1 MPKKYQGQDPAW
13 MSAPEKK
20 KLLNNDSGEYLTMR
34 SPQEIRTVVE
44 NRLRNYVSRDRT
56 GIRRALLQLFLRL
69 KSLTIAEIFEAL
81 NRKFT
86 ISYHSVAAMVGIIAS
101 KIGILHVNK
110 NRENPCSV
118 YSLKEQ
124 YADTV
129 ARIVGQS

>member
-1 MPKKYQGQDPAW
+1 MD
-13 MSAPEKK
+13 APEKK
-20 KLLNNDSGEYLTMR
+20 KSLNNDGGEYLTMR

-44 NRLRNYVSRDRT
+44 NRLRNYISRDRT

-101 KIGILHVNK
+101 KIGILHVSK

-124 YADTV
+124 YAETV
-129 ARIVGQS
+129 ARIVGTA